1 MTLTLATARTMI
13 DAALA
18 KSVDLKLKPLAVA
31 VLDARGCMVAFAA
44 QAGTSTLR
52 EQIARG
58 KASGALGLGI
68 GTRAI
73 FKRAETQAYFID
85 AVNTLARGEIIPSP
99 GGVLVHDANGHLIGA
114 IGISGDTGDN
124 DEICALAGIAAAG
137 LTGETG

>member
-1 MTLTLATARTMI
+1 MPLTLETARTMI
-13 DAALA
+13 DTALA
-18 KSVDLKLKPLAVA
+18 KSVELKLKPMAIA
-31 VLDARGCMVAFAA
+31 VLDARGCMIAFAA

-58 KASGALGLGI
+58 KASGALALGI

-85 AVNTLARGEIIPSP
+85 AVNSLARGEIIPSP
-99 GGVLVHDANGHLIGA
+99 GGVLIRDASGQLLGA

-124 DEICALAGIAAAG
+124 DEICALAGIAAAN
-137 LTGETG
+137 LVGETG

>member
-13 DAALA
+13 DVALA
-18 KSVDLKLKPLAVA
+18 KSVELNLKPLAIA

-58 KASGALGLGI
+58 KASGALGLGM

-99 GGVLVHDANGHLIGA
+99 GGVLIRDAMGHLIGA

-137 LTGETG
+137 LTGDTG